1 MVTVS
6 KQLSSVYILIE
17 LHAPTDSIQKLK
29 LMGRVGQLTYTWT
42 V

>member
-17 LHAPTDSIQKLK
+17 LYAPTPIQFKKLK
-29 LMGRVGQLTYTWT
+29 LMGRIGQLTYI
-42 V
+42 